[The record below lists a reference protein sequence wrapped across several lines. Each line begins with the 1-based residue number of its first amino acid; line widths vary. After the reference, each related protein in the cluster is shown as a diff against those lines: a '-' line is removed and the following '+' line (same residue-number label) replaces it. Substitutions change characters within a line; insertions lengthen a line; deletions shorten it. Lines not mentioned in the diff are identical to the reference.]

1 MRKVFF
7 IVLFLSCGLYTRGQ
21 DAIFTLI
28 DHNPLSINPAFTNG
42 NGEIQF
48 LTLSRQQW
56 WNLPGASALS
66 AAYHMN
72 QASLLYPVINKKYNG
87 LSLGIQLNRNESG
100 EGKFG
105 MTDVNFFSAVRKD
118 IHVRYKPAYKVE
130 VGIGLGLKQYNID
143 WSQLTFSSQ
152 LDPFFGLVN
161 TFPNIN
167 PRVSSSNAAVS
178 GSFGISITQNSK
190 WRNRKLSTKFGGAL
204 YHFNKPGI
212 SFFDQTERINPRY
225 SGHISTILFPNNR
238 SGIVG
243 SVTSTYYILRHN
255 IHHQYPLTTNET
267 RIGTNING
275 LLTIY
280 TGFRRRKFLIENQSS
295 DALIWSIQLN
305 APGFML
311 SVGYDFTISDLNI
324 QRTSGTTEIGI
335 TIPLGVKSKI
345 LGRRATEPCYVDY
358 ILSQTE
364 WKAVEQ
370 FNKSS
375 TNWGRSY
382 APSTYIR

>member
-1 MRKVFF
+1 MRKLFF
-7 IVLFLSCGLYTRGQ
+7 ILLFITVGFQTRGQ
-21 DAIFTLI
+21 DATFTLI
-28 DHNPLSINPAFTNG
+28 DHNPLSINPAFANG

-48 LTLSRQQW
+48 LSLSRQQW
-56 WNLPGASALS
+56 WSLPGPSAFS

-87 LSLGIQLNRNESG
+87 LNLGLQLNRNVSG

-105 MTDVNFFSAVRKD
+105 MTDVNFYSAIRKD
-118 IHVRYKPAYKVE
+118 IPIRYGPAYKVE
-130 VGIGLGLKQYNID
+130 VGIGLGLKQYTID

-161 TFPNIN
+161 AFPNVN
-167 PRVSSSNAAVS
+167 PRIGSSNAAVS
-178 GSFGISITQNSK
+178 GSFGISITQNGK
-190 WRNRKLSTKFGGAL
+190 CRDRKLSTKLGGAL
-204 YHFNKPGI
+204 YHLNRPGI

-225 SGHISTILFPNNR
+225 SAHISTILFPKNR
-238 SGIVG
+238 SGIMGDVA
-243 SVTSTYYILRHN
+243 STYYIFRHN
-255 IHHQYPLTTNET
+255 IQHQYPLTTNET
-267 RIGTNING
+267 RVGTNLNG

-280 TGFRRRKFLIENQSS
+280 TGFRRRKFLIEDKSS
-295 DALIWSIQLN
+295 DAIMWSIQFN
-305 APGFML
+305 APSFMV

-324 QRTSGTTEIGI
+324 QRTSGTTEVGI
-335 TIPLGVKSKI
+335 TIPLGAKGSI
-345 LGRRATEPCYVDY
+345 RGRRAAEPCYVDY
-358 ILSQTE
+358 LLSQAE

-375 TNWGRSY
+375 TNWGRGY